1 MSPPATSKVKPPEK
15 LPSPTARVS
24 PKKGRTS
31 TATTDPSTRADPKA
45 TVQAPADGPVAM
57 SFKNVVAA
65 KLPAPTPIVGTDE
78 TSRLGITP
86 LREIDPV
93 QLFRRPPSEVPKVDL
108 EEMLSKTPPV
118 ELKDNLTAKEEK
130 AEATRRALA
139 NYQDD
144 HPLREEARK
153 MLETQLAEIE
163 KLKRK
168 TPGHTVAI
176 EQLRSA
182 KQSHVQHAAEQRQR
196 AAEGMQRAANRKD
209 IQVSII
215 DEVAKQLQQ
224 LKTGILAAHADA
236 AQAWAEYQVKREDQ
250 WTSILAEFDARVA
263 ALAIQPQPAPPP
275 TPAMIAVPSSPRSG
289 ALQLL
294 DNADPVLRAQRD
306 AQDAFQKLAA
316 AQVAAQAAVQAQA
329 AAEQQMA
336 LIKAAAKVPEH
347 ELGFEGDPSELPTMV
362 PEPQGEQWTQ
372 LHNLWTALD
381 QLKRQE
387 AFTGFPIP
395 VTFAQLQAGL
405 AVPQLLLG
413 SAIWAKAYPGTPPT
427 LDTVVTVQ
435 VRSLMAISMEAH
447 QAKLVADRAK
457 QEEARLA
464 TEAGIAAAVTEYR
477 TKRRR
482 GMEPEPAAIA
492 DGSGSHA

>member
-1 MSPPATSKVKPPEK
+1 
-15 LPSPTARVS
+15 
-24 PKKGRTS
+24 
-31 TATTDPSTRADPKA
+31 
-45 TVQAPADGPVAM
+45 
-57 SFKNVVAA
+57 
-65 KLPAPTPIVGTDE
+65 
-78 TSRLGITP
+78 
-86 LREIDPV
+86 
-93 QLFRRPPSEVPKVDL
+93 
-108 EEMLSKTPPV
+108 
-118 ELKDNLTAKEEK
+118 
-130 AEATRRALA
+130 
-139 NYQDD
+139 
-144 HPLREEARK
+144 
-153 MLETQLAEIE
+153 
-163 KLKRK
+163 
-168 TPGHTVAI
+168 
-176 EQLRSA
+176 
-182 KQSHVQHAAEQRQR
+182 
-196 AAEGMQRAANRKD
+196 
-209 IQVSII
+209 
-215 DEVAKQLQQ
+215 
-224 LKTGILAAHADA
+224 
-236 AQAWAEYQVKREDQ
+236 
-250 WTSILAEFDARVA
+250 
-263 ALAIQPQPAPPP
+263 
-275 TPAMIAVPSSPRSG
+275 MIAVPSSPRSG

-347 ELGFEGDPSELPTMV
+347 ELGFEGDPSELPTIV

-405 AVPQLLLG
+405 AVPELLLG

-464 TEAGIAAAVTEYR
+464 TEAGIVAAVTEYR